1 MAAKTFSRTGGFL
14 KFIEVGV
21 VLKYYNLNELQ
32 IEVSGDFVDFPDG
45 NSYAYNDPELTNVF
59 ASAEAFA
66 DQVGTWKR
74 EAQGSGGGAVTE
86 LNDLTDVQTAL
97 PTTPTEADNGRILFY
112 DFDLNKFSTEDSINY
127 GTVVINGKKASAG
140 TIAKGK
146 PVYLVG
152 FDNDLHTVEEANASS
167 ASTMPVIGFAA
178 EQLDATN
185 SKNITTFG
193 KVTGVDTSI
202 YSVGDILYM
211 DVTTGLLTTTRPTG
225 GSSLIQRIAK
235 VLKVD
240 ATGGQI
246 FVFNTA
252 RTAGLPNIDNDNLW
266 LGNASGQP
274 VSTKRKAVNNSIDNS
289 ITTTSALTP
298 NVDEY
303 DQETITALNSAL
315 TINAPTGTASNGMKL
330 LIRIND
336 NGTNRALTFNAI
348 YQAIGVTLPTTT
360 TANKTLYIGCIYNSN
375 AVKWDVIAVK
385 EQA

>member
-1 MAAKTFSRTGGFL
+1 MAAKTFTRTGGFL
-14 KFIEVGV
+14 KFVEVGV

-32 IEVSGDFVDFPDG
+32 IEIEGDSVEFPDG
-45 NSYAYNDPELTNVF
+45 NSYAYNDAELTNIF

-66 DQVGTWKR
+66 DQVGTWKK
-74 EAQGSGGGAVTE
+74 EAQASGGASVTE
-86 LNDLTDVQTAL
+86 LNDLTDVQTDL
-97 PTTPTEADNGRILFY
+97 PTTPTEADNGRLLFY
-112 DFDLNKFSTEDSINY
+112 DFDLNKFSTEDAINY

-140 TIAKGK
+140 TISKGK

-178 EQLDATN
+178 EELDATN

-193 KVTGVDTSI
+193 KVTGVNTSI

-211 DVTTGLLTTTRPTG
+211 DTSTGLLTTTRPTG
-225 GSSLIQRIAK
+225 GTSLIQRIAK

-266 LGNASGQP
+266 LGDSNGQP
-274 VSTKRKAVNNSIDNS
+274 VSTKRKKVNDSIDNS
-289 ITTTSALTP
+289 IGTTATLTP

-303 DQETITALNSAL
+303 NQETITALASAL
-315 TINAPTGTASNGMKL
+315 TIAAPSGTVSNGLKL
-330 LIRIND
+330 IIRITD
-336 NGTNRALTFNAI
+336 NGTGRALTFNAI
-348 YQAIGVTLPTTT
+348 YEAIGVTLPTTT
-360 TANKTLYIGCIYNSN
+360 TANKTIYIGCIYN
-375 AVKWDVIAVK
+375 ATATKWDVIAIK